1 LSSQPRQWRAP
12 GVDFKHIRAPL
23 RERDGLRPP
32 GTRERQVESTLEV
45 LLDVMQILDFGGPVR
60 VRDFSIHIS
69 GVPSGA
75 GWRDGIVIVRH
86 IVDGRDGDECEVVDL
101 TREEVVAEAGKIV
114 TFVEAK
120 GWSSPER
127 LARAREYLR
136 AALPATSW
144 VRILRED

>member
-1 LSSQPRQWRAP
+1 MT
-12 GVDFKHIRAPL
+12 
-23 RERDGLRPP
+23 
-32 GTRERQVESTLEV
+32 TRSIESTLEV